1 MESGRFVGTAGL
13 LGVAGGHVMAELPSG
28 TVTFLFTDL
37 AGSTRL
43 WEEHP
48 EAMRAALAR
57 HDAILRGAVESHR
70 GVVFSEM
77 GDGMAAAFASAGDAV
92 AAGLDAQLGLGACE
106 WGET

>member
-1 MESGRFVGTAGL
+1 
-13 LGVAGGHVMAELPSG
+13 MAELPLG

-37 AGSTRL
+37 EGSTRQ

-48 EAMRAALAR
+48 EAMRAALGR
-57 HDAILRGAVESHR
+57 HDAILRKAVDSHR

-92 AAGLDAQLGLGACE
+92 AAVLDAQLGSRGV
-106 WGET
+106 